1 MGFDTIEINLVS
13 TKNADNQ
20 NNLPPKPVS
29 TKKNFR
35 QKGNPKVEI
44 NRQIRR
50 TEEVPVIS

>member
-1 MGFDTIEINLVS
+1 MGFETIEINLVS

-29 TKKNFR
+29 AKKNFR

-44 NRQIRR
+44 NRQIRC
-50 TEEVPVIS
+50 TLELPVIS